1 MKIFA
6 VKSESNNHKN
16 RGKAIET
23 KNPHHIL
30 VIQNL
35 SYNSRTKY
43 HYVHHNAMAA
53 HEVGQRR
60 KVAAASTTGNR

>member
-1 MKIFA
+1 M
-6 VKSESNNHKN
+6 KSESNKHSN

-23 KNPHHIL
+23 KNPSRIL

-35 SYNSRTKY
+35 SYNSWTKY

-53 HEVGQRR
+53 HGMGQRR
-60 KVAAASTTGNR
+60 KVAAAATTGNR